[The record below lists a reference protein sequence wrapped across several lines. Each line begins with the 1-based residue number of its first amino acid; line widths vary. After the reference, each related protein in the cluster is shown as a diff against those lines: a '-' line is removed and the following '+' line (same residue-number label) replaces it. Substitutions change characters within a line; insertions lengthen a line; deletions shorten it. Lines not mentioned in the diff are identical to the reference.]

1 MALSALKKPIGIKKA
16 KMAKIIFTSR
26 YIRNASKAG
35 NLVKYMGT
43 REGVEKLPY
52 GVDHSPFTKK
62 QQDLIAS
69 IVKKY
74 PAATEYP
81 EYVEYL
87 QRKEKASATEFI
99 DAFVERN
106 SDRIGNFK
114 KLVSYIA
121 ERPSVEKLGRH
132 GLFSQ
137 SDDKI
142 DLDEVA
148 EEVAS
153 HQGILWTHVISLRR
167 EDAERLGHNKAEAWK
182 KAIRRNVISIA
193 EAHKI
198 KVSDLR
204 WYAAFHNTTHHPHVH
219 LLVYSRD
226 PRTGYLTNKGIESM
240 RSVFA
245 RDLFRNEQYKLY
257 RLETQQRD
265 LIKQKVNKI
274 LDNMDVSREA
284 PPELVGLFQTLVT
297 QLDGY
302 RGKRVYGYL
311 PKPMKETVNKIVD
324 ELAKEPTVSEM
335 YDAWCKINRA
345 KLSVYSEKEKPS
357 VPLSENDV
365 FRSIKNTVLQKSVYL
380 LQLSHLEGL
389 TKENFQ
395 HSCGSFYKG
404 LSTILAK
411 LIGSDCH
418 KKLNHL
424 EGQID
429 SKLRE
434 QINEKKVAQG
444 LKISYTPVE
453 DDEDEDEDEDFGFI
467 L

>member
-1 MALSALKKPIGIKKA
+1 MALSPLMKPTGIRNHS
-16 KMAKIIFTSR
+16 MAKIIFTSR

-43 REGVEKLPY
+43 REGVEKLPT
-52 GVDHSPFTKK
+52 GIDHSSSTKK

-74 PAATEYP
+74 PASAEYP
-81 EYVEYL
+81 ESIEY
-87 QRKEKASATEFI
+87 QQKKEKASATDFI

-114 KLVSYIA
+114 KLVSYVA

-137 SDDKI
+137 TDDKI
-142 DLDEVA
+142 DLDAVAKEVS
-148 EEVAS
+148 E

-167 EDAERLGHNKAEAWK
+167 EDAERLGYNNAEAWK

-240 RSVFA
+240 RSAFA
-245 RDLFRNEQYKLY
+245 RDLFRNEQYKLFQM
-257 RLETQQRD
+257 ETQQRD
-265 LIKQKVNKI
+265 LLKQKVNKL

-284 PPELVGLFQTLVT
+284 SPELVALFQTLVT

-311 PKPMKETVNKIVD
+311 PKPIKETVNKIVD
-324 ELAKEPTVSEM
+324 ELAKEPTVSKM
-335 YDAWCKINRA
+335 YDTWCEINRA
-345 KLSVYSEKEKPS
+345 KLSVYSEKEKHP

-365 FRSIKNTVLQKSVYL
+365 FRSIKNTILNKTVYL
-380 LQLSHLEGL
+380 MQLSHIEGL

-411 LIGSDCH
+411 LIGSYCH

-424 EGQID
+424 KGQVD
-429 SKLRE
+429 LKLRQ

-453 DDEDEDEDEDFGFI
+453 DDDEDEDEDFGLI

>member
-1 MALSALKKPIGIKKA
+1 MALSPLKKPTGIKNHS
-16 KMAKIIFTSR
+16 MAKIIFTSR

-52 GVDHSPFTKK
+52 GIDHSPSTKK

-74 PAATEYP
+74 PTATDYP

-87 QRKEKASATEFI
+87 QRKEKASATDFI

-121 ERPSVEKLGRH
+121 ERPSVEKLGWH

-137 SDDKI
+137 TDDKI
-142 DLDEVA
+142 DLDAVA

-167 EDAERLGHNKAEAWK
+167 EDAERLGYNNAEAWK

-198 KVSDLR
+198 KVSDLQ

-240 RSVFA
+240 RSAFA
-245 RDLFRNEQYKLY
+245 RDLFRNEQYKLF

-265 LIKQKVNKI
+265 LLKQKVNKL
-274 LDNMDVSREA
+274 LDKMDISRKA

-324 ELAKEPTVSEM
+324 ELAKEPTVSQM
-335 YDAWCKINRA
+335 YDVWCKINRA

-357 VPLSENDV
+357 VPLSKNNV
-365 FRSIKNTVLQKSVYL
+365 FRSIKNTVLNKSVYL
-380 LQLSHLEGL
+380 LQLSRHEGL

-404 LSTILAK
+404 LSAILAK

-418 KKLNHL
+418 KKLNNL
-424 EGQID
+424 EGQVD
-429 SKLRE
+429 SKLRQ

-453 DDEDEDEDEDFGFI
+453 DDEDEYENEDFGLI

>member
-1 MALSALKKPIGIKKA
+1 MGLSPLMKPIGIKNHS
-16 KMAKIIFTSR
+16 MAKIIFTSR
-26 YIRNASKAG
+26 YIRNASRAG

-52 GVDHSPFTKK
+52 GIDHSPSTKK
-62 QQDLIAS
+62 QDDLIAS
-69 IVKKY
+69 IAKKY
-74 PAATEYP
+74 PASIEYP
-81 EYVEYL
+81 EYIEYQ

-121 ERPSVEKLGRH
+121 ERPSVEKHGRH

-137 SDDKI
+137 TDDKI
-142 DLDEVA
+142 DLDTVA

-167 EDAERLGHNKAEAWK
+167 EDAERLGYNNAEAWK
-182 KAIRRNVISIA
+182 KAIRRNMISIA

-198 KVSDLR
+198 KVSDMR

-219 LLVYSRD
+219 LLVFSRD

-240 RSVFA
+240 RSAFA
-245 RDLFRNEQYKLY
+245 RDLFRNEQYKLFQM
-257 RLETQQRD
+257 ETQQRD
-265 LIKQKVNKI
+265 LLKQTVNKL
-274 LDNMDVSREA
+274 LDNMDISREA
-284 PPELVGLFQTLVT
+284 SPELVALFQTLVT

-311 PKPMKETVNKIVD
+311 PKPIKETVNKIVD
-324 ELAKEPTVSEM
+324 DLAKEPTVSQM

-365 FRSIKNTVLQKSVYL
+365 FGSIKNTVLQKSVYL

-429 SKLRE
+429 SKLRQ

-453 DDEDEDEDEDFGFI
+453 DDDEDEDEDFGLI

>member
-1 MALSALKKPIGIKKA
+1 MGLSPSKKPIGIKNHS
-16 KMAKIIFTSR
+16 MAKIIFTSR
-26 YIRNASKAG
+26 YIRNASRAG

-52 GVDHSPFTKK
+52 GVDHSPSTKK
-62 QQDLIAS
+62 QDDLIAS
-69 IVKKY
+69 IVKKI
-74 PAATEYP
+74 PTAADYP
-81 EYVEYL
+81 EYIEYQ

-99 DAFVERN
+99 DAFIERN

-137 SDDKI
+137 TDDKI
-142 DLDEVA
+142 DLDTVA
-148 EEVAS
+148 DEVAS
-153 HQGILWTHVISLRR
+153 HKGILWTHVISLRR
-167 EDAERLGHNKAEAWK
+167 EDAERLGYNNAEAWK

-198 KVSDLR
+198 KVSDLQ
-204 WYAAFHNTTHHPHVH
+204 WYAAFHNTTYHPHVH

-226 PRTGYLTNKGIESM
+226 PRTGYLTNKGIEAM
-240 RSVFA
+240 RSAFA
-245 RDLFRNEQYKLY
+245 RDLFRNEQYKLFQM
-257 RLETQQRD
+257 ETRQRD
-265 LIKQKVNKI
+265 LLKQKVNNL
-274 LDNMDVSREA
+274 LDNMDISRDA
-284 PPELVGLFQTLVT
+284 PSELVALFHTLVT

-302 RGKRVYGYL
+302 QGNRVYGYL
-311 PKPMKETVNKIVD
+311 PKQIKETVNKIVD
-324 ELAKEPTVSEM
+324 ELAKEPTVSQM

-345 KLSVYSEKEKPS
+345 KLSVYSEKEKPP

-365 FRSIKNTVLQKSVYL
+365 FRSIKNTILNKTAYL
-380 LQLSHLEGL
+380 IQLSHIEGL

-395 HSCGSFYKG
+395 HSSGSFYKG

-411 LIGSDCH
+411 LIGSDCQR
-418 KKLNHL
+418 KLNHL
-424 EGQID
+424 EGQVD
-429 SKLRE
+429 SKLRQ

-444 LKISYTPVE
+444 LKISYTPIE
-453 DDEDEDEDEDFGFI
+453 NDDEEEDEDFGFI

>member
-1 MALSALKKPIGIKKA
+1 MKPIDIRNHS
-16 KMAKIIFTSR
+16 MAKIIFTSR
-26 YIRNASKAG
+26 YIRNASRAG

-43 REGVEKLPY
+43 REGVEKLSY
-52 GVDHSPFTKK
+52 GVDHSPATKK

-74 PAATEYP
+74 PASAEYP

-87 QRKEKASATEFI
+87 QKKEKASATEFI

-167 EDAERLGHNKAEAWK
+167 EDAERLGYNNAEAWK
-182 KAIRRNVISIA
+182 KAIRRNVVSIA

-219 LLVYSRD
+219 LLVYSRN
-226 PRTGYLTNKGIESM
+226 PRTGYLTNNGIESM
-240 RSVFA
+240 RSAFA
-245 RDLFRNEQYKLY
+245 RDLFRNEQYKLFQM
-257 RLETQQRD
+257 ETQQRD
-265 LIKQKVNKI
+265 LLKQKVNKL

-284 PPELVGLFQTLVT
+284 SPELVALFQTLVT

-311 PKPMKETVNKIVD
+311 PKPIKETVNKIVD
-324 ELAKEPTVSEM
+324 ELAKEPTVSQM
-335 YDAWCKINRA
+335 YDTWYEINRA
-345 KLSVYSEKEKPS
+345 KLSVYSEKEKHP

-365 FRSIKNTVLQKSVYL
+365 FRSIKNTVLNKSVYL
-380 LQLSHLEGL
+380 LQLSHIEGL

-418 KKLNHL
+418 RKLNNL
-424 EGQID
+424 EGQVD

-453 DDEDEDEDEDFGFI
+453 DDEDEGFGFI

>member
-1 MALSALKKPIGIKKA
+1 MALSNLKMPTGIRIHS
-16 KMAKIIFTSR
+16 MAKIIFTSR
-26 YIRNASKAG
+26 YIRNASRAG

-43 REGVEKLPY
+43 REGVEKLPT
-52 GVDHSPFTKK
+52 GIDHSPCTKK

-69 IVKKY
+69 IVKKF
-74 PAATEYP
+74 PTATDYP
-81 EYVEYL
+81 EYVEYQ
-87 QRKEKASATEFI
+87 QRKEKASASEFI

-121 ERPSVEKLGRH
+121 ERPNVEKLGRH

-137 SDDKI
+137 TDDKI
-142 DLDEVA
+142 DLDSVA

-167 EDAERLGHNKAEAWK
+167 EDAERLGYNNAEAWK
-182 KAIRRNVISIA
+182 KAIRRNAIFIA

-226 PRTGYLTNKGIESM
+226 PRTGYLTNKGIEAM

-245 RDLFRNEQYKLY
+245 RDLSRNEQYKLFQM
-257 RLETQQRD
+257 ETQQRD
-265 LIKQKVNKI
+265 LLKQKVNKI
-274 LDNMDVSREA
+274 LDNMNISREA
-284 PPELVGLFQTLVT
+284 SPELTELFMKLVT

-302 RGKRVYGYL
+302 QGKRVYGYL

-335 YDAWCKINRA
+335 YDAWCKINRQ
-345 KLSVYSEKEKPS
+345 KLSVYSEKEKPP

-365 FRSIKNTVLQKSVYL
+365 FRSIKNTVIQKTVFL
-380 LQLSHLEGL
+380 LQLSHIEGH

-395 HSCGSFYKG
+395 HSLGTVYKG
-404 LSTILAK
+404 LATILAK
-411 LIGSDCH
+411 LIGSECH
-418 KKLNHL
+418 RKLNNL
-424 EGQID
+424 EGQVD

-444 LKISYTPVE
+444 LKISYTPVH
-453 DDEDEDEDEDFGFI
+453 DDDEDEDEDFGLI

>member
-1 MALSALKKPIGIKKA
+1 MGLSPLMKPTGIKNHS
-16 KMAKIIFTSR
+16 MAKIIFTSR

-52 GVDHSPFTKK
+52 GVDHSPSTKK
-62 QQDLIAS
+62 QDDLIAS

-74 PAATEYP
+74 PVSSEYP
-81 EYVEYL
+81 EYFEY
-87 QRKEKASATEFI
+87 QQKKEKASATEFI

-106 SDRIGNFK
+106 SDRIDNFK

-121 ERPSVEKLGRH
+121 KRPSVEKLGRH

-137 SDDKI
+137 TDDKI
-142 DLDEVA
+142 DLDAVA

-153 HQGILWTHVISLRR
+153 HQGILWTHIISLRR
-167 EDAERLGHNKAEAWK
+167 EDAERLGYNNAEAWK
-182 KAIRRNVISIA
+182 KAFRRNIISIA

-240 RSVFA
+240 RSAFA
-245 RDLFRNEQYKLY
+245 RDLFRNEQYKLFQM
-257 RLETQQRD
+257 ETQQRD
-265 LIKQKVNKI
+265 LLKQTVNK
-274 LDNMDVSREA
+274 LLENMDNSREA
-284 PPELVGLFQTLVT
+284 PPELVALFQTLVT

-324 ELAKEPTVSEM
+324 ELAKEPTVSQM
-335 YDAWCKINRA
+335 YDAWYEINRA
-345 KLSVYSEKEKPS
+345 KLSVYSEQEKPF

-365 FRSIKNTVLQKSVYL
+365 FRSIKNTILQKSVYL
-380 LQLSHLEGL
+380 LQLSHIEGL
-389 TKENFQ
+389 TKETFQ

-404 LSTILAK
+404 LSTILSK

-418 KKLNHL
+418 KKLNNL
-424 EGQID
+424 EGQVD
-429 SKLRE
+429 SKLRQ

-453 DDEDEDEDEDFGFI
+453 DDEDEDENEDFGLI

>member
-1 MALSALKKPIGIKKA
+1 MALSPLKKPIGIRNHS
-16 KMAKIIFTSR
+16 MAKIIFTSR

-52 GVDHSPFTKK
+52 GVDHSPSTKK
-62 QQDLIAS
+62 QDDLIAS

-74 PAATEYP
+74 SVSSEYP
-81 EYVEYL
+81 EYFEY
-87 QRKEKASATEFI
+87 QQKKEKASATEFI

-137 SDDKI
+137 TDDKI
-142 DLDEVA
+142 EFDAVA
-148 EEVAS
+148 EEIAS

-167 EDAERLGHNKAEAWK
+167 EDAERLGYNNAEAWK
-182 KAIRRNVISIA
+182 KAIRRNMISIA

-226 PRTGYLTNKGIESM
+226 PRAGYLTNKGIESM
-240 RSVFA
+240 RSAFA
-245 RDLFRNEQYKLY
+245 RDLFRNEQYKLFQM
-257 RLETQQRD
+257 ETQQRD
-265 LIKQKVNKI
+265 LLKQKVNKL
-274 LDNMDVSREA
+274 LDNMDISREA
-284 PPELVGLFQTLVT
+284 SPELVALFQTLVT

-311 PKPMKETVNKIVD
+311 PKPIKETVNKSWMNWRRSRLFPRCTMLG
-324 ELAKEPTVSEM
+324 EVS
-335 YDAWCKINRA
+335 RT
-345 KLSVYSEKEKPS
+345 PS
-357 VPLSENDV
+357 S
-365 FRSIKNTVLQKSVYL
+365 KNL
-380 LQLSHLEGL
+380 
-389 TKENFQ
+389 
-395 HSCGSFYKG
+395 C
-404 LSTILAK
+404 I
-411 LIGSDCH
+411 
-418 KKLNHL
+418 
-424 EGQID
+424 
-429 SKLRE
+429 
-434 QINEKKVAQG
+434 
-444 LKISYTPVE
+444 
-453 DDEDEDEDEDFGFI
+453 
-467 L
+467 

>member
-1 MALSALKKPIGIKKA
+1 MGFSALKKPIGIRNHS
-16 KMAKIIFTSR
+16 MAKIIFTSR
-26 YIRNASKAG
+26 YIRNASRAG

-43 REGVEKLPY
+43 REGVEKLPTSI
-52 GVDHSPFTKK
+52 DHSPSTKK

-74 PAATEYP
+74 PASAEYP

-99 DAFVERN
+99 DSFVERN

-137 SDDKI
+137 TDDKI
-142 DLDEVA
+142 DLDAVA

-167 EDAERLGHNKAEAWK
+167 EDAERLGYNNAEAWK

-240 RSVFA
+240 RSAFA
-245 RDLFRNEQYKLY
+245 RDLFRNEQYKLFQM
-257 RLETQQRD
+257 ETQQRD
-265 LIKQKVNKI
+265 LLKQKVNK
-274 LDNMDVSREA
+274 LLENMDVSREA
-284 PPELVGLFQTLVT
+284 SPELVELFQTLVT

-311 PKPMKETVNKIVD
+311 PKPIKETVNKSWMNWRRSR
-324 ELAKEPTVSEM
+324 LFPRCTMLGA
-335 YDAWCKINRA
+335 
-345 KLSVYSEKEKPS
+345 
-357 VPLSENDV
+357 
-365 FRSIKNTVLQKSVYL
+365 RSIGRSCLSIPRKRSLLFLCRRTMCTEVSRTPSSKNL
-380 LQLSHLEGL
+380 
-389 TKENFQ
+389 
-395 HSCGSFYKG
+395 C
-404 LSTILAK
+404 I
-411 LIGSDCH
+411 
-418 KKLNHL
+418 
-424 EGQID
+424 
-429 SKLRE
+429 
-434 QINEKKVAQG
+434 
-444 LKISYTPVE
+444 
-453 DDEDEDEDEDFGFI
+453 
-467 L
+467 